1 MRIIDPPNKV
11 IGESLRK
18 FWQQSSEL
26 SRRFPDSEEGTHA
39 FIAFI
44 GQAVAQQLDKE
55 RGGPC

>member
-26 SRRFPDSEEGTHA
+26 SRRFDDTEEGTIR
-39 FIAFI
+39 FVTFVSM
-44 GQAVAQQLDKE
+44 AVAQQLDKE
-55 RGGPC
+55 RG

>member
-18 FWQQSSEL
+18 LWQQSSEL
-26 SRRFPDSEEGTHA
+26 SRRFPDTEEGTIR
-39 FIAFI
+39 FVSFV
-44 GQAVAQQLDKE
+44 GMAVAQQLDKE